1 MRIVIAGAHGQI
13 ARETGRLLVAA
24 DHDVAGLIRNP
35 DQAGDLEADH
45 VAPVVLDLENSTLED
60 LTQVLTGA
68 DLAVFAAGAGPGSSA
83 ARKDSV
89 DRAGA
94 VLLAEAAEQAG
105 VGRLIQVSSAGTD
118 SVSGGQRPEGLQ
130 DAMYAYLVAK
140 RAAEEDLM
148 ARPDLDWTIIRPG
161 TLTNGD
167 PVGLVEL
174 APDVASSTVPRQDVA
189 AVLAELARTGRGS
202 GQVLG
207 LITGTDP
214 IPDAVAALPVAL

>member
-24 DHDVAGLIRNP
+24 GHDVAGLIRDP
-35 DQAGDLEADH
+35 GQAGDLEADH

-68 DLAVFAAGAGPGSSA
+68 DLALFAAGAGPGSSIE
-83 ARKDSV
+83 RKDSV

-105 VGRLIQVSSAGTD
+105 VGRLIQISSAGTE
-118 SVSGGQRPEGLQ
+118 SVSGGQRPEGLP

-148 ARPDLDWTIIRPG
+148 ARRDLDWTIIRPG

-174 APDVASSTVPRQDVA
+174 APEVASSTVPRQDVA
-189 AVLAELARTGRGS
+189 AVLAELAKTGRGS

-207 LITGTDP
+207 LVTGTDP

>member
-13 ARETGRLLVAA
+13 ARETGRLLGAA
-24 DHDVAGLIRNP
+24 GNDVAGLIRDP
-35 DQAGDLEADH
+35 DQSGDLERDL

-60 LTQVLTGA
+60 LTQVLSGA
-68 DLAVFAAGAGPGSSA
+68 DVAVFAAGAGPGSSSE
-83 ARKDSV
+83 RKDAV

-105 VGRLIQVSSAGTD
+105 VQRLIQISSAGTET
-118 SVSGGQRPEGLQ
+118 VREGRPEGTS
-130 DAMYAYLVAK
+130 DAMYAYLTAK
-140 RAAEEDLM
+140 LAAEEDL
-148 ARPDLDWTIIRPG
+148 RSRESLDWTIVKPG

-174 APDVASSTVPRQDVA
+174 GRDVAPNTIPRQDVA
-189 AVLAELARTGRGS
+189 AVLAELVTSGRGG

-207 LITGTDP
+207 LVTGTET
-214 IPDAVAALPVAL
+214 IPEAVAALPVAL

>member
-35 DQAGDLEADH
+35 DQAADLEADR

-68 DLAVFAAGAGPGSSA
+68 DLAVFAAGAGPGSSIE
-83 ARKDSV
+83 RKDSV

-94 VLLAEAAEQAG
+94 VLLAEAAEAAG

-118 SVSGGQRPEGLQ
+118 SVIGGARPEGLQ
-130 DAMYAYLVAK
+130 DGMYAYLVAK

-148 ARPDLDWTIIRPG
+148 ARTDLDWTILRPG

-174 APDVASSTVPRQDVA
+174 APEVAPSTVPRRDVA
-189 AVLAELARTGRGS
+189 AVLAELAKTGRGS

-207 LITGTDP
+207 LVTGTDP

>member
-13 ARETGRLLVAA
+13 ARETGRLLGAA
-24 DHDVAGLIRNP
+24 GNDVARLIRDP
-35 DQAGDLEADH
+35 DQSGDLERDL

-60 LTQVLTGA
+60 LTLVLSGA
-68 DLAVFAAGAGPGSSA
+68 DVAVFAAGAGPGSSIE
-83 ARKDSV
+83 RKDAV

-105 VGRLIQVSSAGTD
+105 VQRLIQISSAGTET
-118 SVSGGQRPEGLQ
+118 VREGRPEGTS
-130 DAMYAYLVAK
+130 DAMYAYLTAK
-140 RAAEEDLM
+140 LAAEEDL
-148 ARPDLDWTIIRPG
+148 RSRESLDWTIVKPG

-174 APDVASSTVPRQDVA
+174 GRDVAPNTIPRQDVA
-189 AVLAELARTGRGS
+189 AVLAELVTSGRGG

-207 LITGTDP
+207 LVTGTET
-214 IPDAVAALPVAL
+214 IPEAVAALPVAL

>member
-45 VAPVVLDLENSTLED
+45 VAPVILDLENSTLED

-68 DLAVFAAGAGPGSSA
+68 DLAVFAAGAGPGSSI

-105 VGRLIQVSSAGTD
+105 VGRLIQISSAGTE

-130 DAMYAYLVAK
+130 DAMFAYLVAK

-148 ARPDLDWTIIRPG
+148 ARTDLDWTILRPG

-174 APDVASSTVPRQDVA
+174 GPDVASSTVPRQDVA
-189 AVLAELARTGRGS
+189 AVLAELAKTGRGS
-202 GQVLG
+202 RQVLG
-207 LITGTDP
+207 LVTGTDP

>member
-24 DHDVAGLIRNP
+24 GHDVAGLIRDP
-35 DQAGDLEADH
+35 EQAADLEADH

-68 DLAVFAAGAGPGSSA
+68 DLAIFAAGAGPGSSA
-83 ARKDSV
+83 ERKDSV

-94 VLLAEAAEQAG
+94 VMLSEAAEQAG
-105 VGRLIQVSSAGTD
+105 VPRLIQVSSAGTE
-118 SVSGGQRPEGLQ
+118 SVSGGHRPEGLA
-130 DAMYAYLVAK
+130 DAMYAYLAAK
-140 RAAEEDLM
+140 LAAEEDLR
-148 ARPDLDWTIIRPG
+148 ARDELDWTILRPG

-167 PVGLVEL
+167 PVGLVDL
-174 APDVASSTVPRQDVA
+174 SPDVAQSTVPRQDVA
-189 AVLAELARTGRGS
+189 AVLAELATTGRGG

-207 LITGTDP
+207 LVTGTYP
-214 IPDAVAALPVAL
+214 IPDAVAGLPVAL